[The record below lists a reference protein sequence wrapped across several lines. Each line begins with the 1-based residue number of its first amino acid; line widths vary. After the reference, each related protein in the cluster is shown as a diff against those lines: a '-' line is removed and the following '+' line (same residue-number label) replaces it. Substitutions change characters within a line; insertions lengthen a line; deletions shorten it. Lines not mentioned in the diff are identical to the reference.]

1 MRYRVR
7 ATIRGK
13 RKTTDK
19 YWNKKRLAQKYA
31 DATNDNHFHAN
42 ARVVKDNKDK
52 VKIRTH
58 FKYTYGTT

>member
-31 DATNDNHFHAN
+31 DDTNKNHLHAR
-42 ARVVKDNKDK
+42 ARVVKDSGQK

-58 FKYTYGTT
+58 FKHTYGIT

>member
-31 DATNDNHFHAN
+31 DDTNKNHYHAR
-42 ARVVKDNKDK
+42 ARVVKDNKKK
-52 VKIRTH
+52 VKIGTH
-58 FKYTYGTT
+58 YGYKYGTT